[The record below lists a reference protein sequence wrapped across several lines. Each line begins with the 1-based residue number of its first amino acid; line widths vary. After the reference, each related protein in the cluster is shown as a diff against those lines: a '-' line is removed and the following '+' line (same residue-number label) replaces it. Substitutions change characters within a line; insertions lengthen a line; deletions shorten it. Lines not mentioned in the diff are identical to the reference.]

1 MLRTTYDTKLTYH
14 CKPEKLYLYSD
25 LVTIASREN
34 NHFKLLDIF
43 HNRFSLY
50 VYARK
55 IKHRGEVELRTT
67 SEQKIIGL
75 KQHDAQGLAN
85 ETLNTVTAEKKLKTK
100 KKHKLNT
107 GEAEKME
114 VKKLRK
120 LLFCEYFSSSNKKI
134 SQETVGKKPMNA
146 SKRKQILKY
155 FFQISQLSNFKEKK

>member
-100 KKHKLNT
+100 KNT
-107 GEAEKME
+107 
-114 VKKLRK
+114 
-120 LLFCEYFSSSNKKI
+120 N
-134 SQETVGKKPMNA
+134 
-146 SKRKQILKY
+146 
-155 FFQISQLSNFKEKK
+155 